1 MHFLAARVRWI
12 ASWILLII
20 DLLPAF
26 FVSSGI
32 AVGVRGQR
40 WELQRLVRVP
50 PLLDLAGGDARL
62 QMESS
67 LLCFPVAGWVKVG
80 SRWLRRVMVGVLVA
94 GSRSGWVTVGV
105 LVAGVGRR
113 WLEADL
119 DGLW

>member
-1 MHFLAARVRWI
+1 VRWI

-26 FVSSGI
+26 FVSGGI

-80 SRWLRRVMVGVLVA
+80 SRSKEGHGRGLGGWEQIWVGHSGGLGGWCGSAVV
-94 GSRSGWVTVGV
+94 GSRSGWVMVSRSG
-105 LVAGVGRR
+105 
-113 WLEADL
+113 
-119 DGLW
+119 